1 MNDAIVKRARSIPD
15 QKVAAFT
22 GEGAYHGSTK
32 PRPTVA
38 APSGTAPV
46 APPAPV
52 EEMRPATLEAY
63 AASGARDIAEFEAT
77 FPNHYEVK
85 AILPVPAQEELAA
98 DGVTFCW
105 CLIDDAIAEAG
116 PVTRRVLEEMRNHLR
131 RDKRF
136 VYIDSK
142 IQWFEAGDVP
152 VDSRHWHVDGSIAVR
167 DERVQA
173 LGHRLL
179 HDMRAR
185 LERRAAP
192 PTYLAY
198 QSSTHCATQFAT
210 GPVALRIPELI
221 PSFDELDLRVRRL
234 DPPCVAQ
241 PPASIVAFDGLSLHR
256 AVAARSAGW
265 RLWIRCSETDHEVRL
280 NPSIVECYGTVFR
293 SAAGR

>member
-1 MNDAIVKRARSIPD
+1 MNDAIVKRERSIPD
-15 QKVAAFT
+15 QKVGAFT

-32 PRPTVA
+32 PKPPA
-38 APSGTAPV
+38 APAAPREL
-46 APPAPV
+46 V
-52 EEMRPATLEAY
+52 EEMRPATLESY
-63 AASGARDIAEFEAT
+63 AASGATTIAEFETT
-77 FPNHYEVK
+77 FPNLYELK
-85 AILPVPAQEELAA
+85 ATLAVPTQDEIKS

-105 CLIDDAIAEAG
+105 ALIDDAIAEAG
-116 PVTRRVLEEMRNHLR
+116 PLTRRVLEEMNKHLH
-131 RDKRF
+131 RDKRY

-142 IQWFEAGDVP
+142 IQWFEQGDVP

-185 LERRAAP
+185 LDRHAAP

-210 GPVALRIPELI
+210 APVSLRMPELI
-221 PSFDELDLRVRRL
+221 PNFDELDLRVRTI
-234 DPPCVAQ
+234 DPPCEAQ
-241 PPASIVAFDGLSLHR
+241 PASSIVAFDGMSLHR
-256 AVAARSAGW
+256 AVAATSAGW
-265 RLWIRCSETDHEVRL
+265 RLWVRCTETDHEVRL

-293 SAAGR
+293 M

>member
-1 MNDAIVKRARSIPD
+1 MSHAVVKRPRSIPD

-32 PRPTVA
+32 PRPQPV
-38 APSGTAPV
+38 V
-46 APPAPV
+46 APQPLPV
-52 EEMRPATLEAY
+52 VDEMRPTTLEAY
-63 AASGARDIAEFEAT
+63 AARGVRDIAEHDAT
-77 FPNHYEVK
+77 FADRYEVK
-85 AILPVPAQEELAA
+85 AVLPIPTQEEIEA

-105 CLIDDAIAEAG
+105 SLIDEAIAEAG
-116 PVTRRVLEEMRNHLR
+116 PLTRRVLEEMTKHLR

-152 VDSRHWHVDGSIAVR
+152 VDSQHWHVDGSIAVR

-185 LERRAAP
+185 LEGTAAP

-198 QSSTHCATQFAT
+198 QSSSHCATQFAT
-210 GPVALRIPELI
+210 APVTVRLPDLI
-221 PSFDELDLRVRRL
+221 PNFDLLDERVRAL
-234 DPPCVAQ
+234 DPPRESQ
-241 PPASIVAFDGLSLHR
+241 PPSSIVAFDGLSLHR
-256 AVAARSAGW
+256 AVAATSAGW
-265 RLWIRCSETDHEVRL
+265 RLWIRCTETDHEVRL
-280 NPSIVECYGTVFR
+280 NPSLVECYGTVFR
-293 SAAGR
+293 R

>member
-1 MNDAIVKRARSIPD
+1 MNDAIVKRPRSIPD
-15 QKVAAFT
+15 QKIAAFT

-32 PRPTVA
+32 PRPQAVQ
-38 APSGTAPV
+38 V
-46 APPAPV
+46 APAVVV
-52 EEMRPATLEAY
+52 EEMRPTTLEAY
-63 AASGARDIAEFEAT
+63 AAAGVRSIADFEAT
-77 FPNHYEVK
+77 FPNRYDVR
-85 AILPVPAQEELAA
+85 AILPVPAQDEIMA

-105 CLIDDAIAEAG
+105 CHIDEAIAEAG
-116 PVTRRVLEEMRNHLR
+116 PLTRRVLEEMTKHLR

-142 IQWFEAGDVP
+142 IQWFEQGDVP

-185 LERRAAP
+185 LDGAAP

-210 GPVALRIPELI
+210 APVALRMPELI
-221 PSFDELDLRVRRL
+221 PNFDELDRQVRAL
-234 DPPCVAQ
+234 DPPCEAQ
-241 PPASIVAFDGLSLHR
+241 PASSIVGFDGLSLHR

-265 RLWIRCSETDHEVRL
+265 RLWIRCTETDHEIRL

-293 SAAGR
+293 HG

>member
-15 QKVAAFT
+15 QKVSAFT

-32 PRPTVA
+32 PRPPQVHR
-38 APSGTAPV
+38 APS
-46 APPAPV
+46 APV
-52 EEMRPATLEAY
+52 EEMRPTTLEAY
-63 AASGARDIAEFEAT
+63 AASGARQIARFDAT
-77 FPNHYEVK
+77 FPNRYEVK
-85 AILPVPAQEELAA
+85 AILPIPSQDEITN

-105 CLIDDAIAEAG
+105 CLIDEAIEEAG
-116 PVTRRVLEEMRNHLR
+116 PLTRRVLEEMTKHLR

-142 IQWFEAGDVP
+142 IQWFESGDVP
-152 VDSRHWHVDGSIAVR
+152 VDSQHWHVDGSIAVR
-167 DERVQA
+167 DDRVQA

-185 LERRAAP
+185 LEGNAP

-210 GPVALRIPELI
+210 TAVSLRMPELI
-221 PSFDELDLRVRRL
+221 PNFDELDLQVRAL
-234 DPPCVAQ
+234 DPPCEPQ
-241 PPASIVAFDGLSLHR
+241 PASSIVGFDGLSLHR

-293 SAAGR
+293 QNR

>member
-1 MNDAIVKRARSIPD
+1 MNDAIVKRTRSIAD
-15 QKVAAFT
+15 QKIAAFT

-32 PRPTVA
+32 PRPQQVRA
-38 APSGTAPV
+38 APV
-46 APPAPV
+46 VPV
-52 EEMRPATLEAY
+52 EEMRPTTLEAY
-63 AASGARDIAEFEAT
+63 AASGVREIADFDAT
-77 FPNHYEVK
+77 FSNRYDVK
-85 AILPVPAQEELAA
+85 AILPIPTQEEIEN

-105 CLIDDAIAEAG
+105 ALIEDAIAAAG
-116 PVTRRVLEEMRNHLR
+116 PLTRRVLEEMTKHLR

-142 IQWFEAGDVP
+142 IQWFEQGDVP

-185 LERRAAP
+185 LEGSAAP

-210 GPVALRIPELI
+210 APVSLRLAELI
-221 PSFDELDLRVRRL
+221 PNFDDLDLRVREL
-234 DPPCVAQ
+234 DPPCEAQ
-241 PPASIVAFDGLSLHR
+241 PASSIVAFDGMSLHR

-265 RLWIRCSETDHEVRL
+265 RLWIRCSESDHEVRL
-280 NPSIVECYGTVFR
+280 NPSLVECYGTVFR
-293 SAAGR
+293 SAG

>member
-1 MNDAIVKRARSIPD
+1 MNDAIVKRARSIPE

-32 PRPTVA
+32 PRPQ
-38 APSGTAPV
+38 TAPV
-46 APPAPV
+46 APPPAPV
-52 EEMRPATLEAY
+52 EEMRPTTLETY
-63 AASGARDIAEFEAT
+63 AQSGTTTIGEFDAT
-77 FPNHYEVK
+77 FGNHYEVK
-85 AILPVPAQEELAA
+85 AELPVPTQDEIKS

-105 CLIDDAIAEAG
+105 AQIDDAIAEAG
-116 PVTRRVLEEMRNHLR
+116 PLTRRVLVEMKKHLR
-131 RDKRF
+131 GDKRF

-142 IQWFEAGDVP
+142 IQWFETGDVP
-152 VDSRHWHVDGSIAVR
+152 VDSRHWHVDGSIAMR

-185 LERRAAP
+185 LERPSP

-210 GPVALRIPELI
+210 APVSLRMPDLI
-221 PSFDELDLRVRRL
+221 PNFDQLDLDVRTI

-241 PPASIVAFDGLSLHR
+241 PASSIVAFDGMSLHR
-256 AVAARSAGW
+256 AVAATSAGW
-265 RLWIRCSETDHEVRL
+265 RLWIRCTESDHEVRL
-280 NPSIVECYGTVFR
+280 NPSLVECYGTVFR
-293 SAAGR
+293 QG

>member
-1 MNDAIVKRARSIPD
+1 MSDAIVKRARSIPD

-32 PRPTVA
+32 PRPQQA
-38 APSGTAPV
+38 PRAPSV
-46 APPAPV
+46 PV
-52 EEMRPATLEAY
+52 EEMRPTTLEAY
-63 AASGARDIAEFEAT
+63 AANGTRSIAEFEAT
-77 FPNHYEVK
+77 FPNRYEVK
-85 AILPVPAQEELAA
+85 SVLPVPTQDEIKS
-98 DGVTFCW
+98 DNVTFCW
-105 CLIDDAIAEAG
+105 SLIDDAIAEAG
-116 PVTRRVLEEMRNHLR
+116 PLTRRVLEEMTKHLR

-152 VDSRHWHVDGSIAVR
+152 VDSQHWHVDGSIAVR

-173 LGHRLL
+173 LGHKLL

-185 LERRAAP
+185 MDGRVPP

-210 GPVALRIPELI
+210 APVSLRMPELI
-221 PSFDELDLRVRRL
+221 PNFDGLDEQVRAL
-234 DPPCVAQ
+234 DPQCEAQ
-241 PPASIVAFDGLSLHR
+241 PPSSIVAFDGLSLHR

-265 RLWIRCSETDHEVRL
+265 RLWIRCSESDHEIRL
-280 NPSIVECYGTVFR
+280 NPSLVECYGTVFR
-293 SAAGR
+293 R

>member
-1 MNDAIVKRARSIPD
+1 MNDAIVKRPRSIPA

-32 PRPTVA
+32 PRP
-38 APSGTAPV
+38 PPV
-46 APPAPV
+46 RAAPPAPV
-52 EEMRPATLEAY
+52 AEMRPTTLEAY
-63 AASGARDIAEFEAT
+63 AARGARSIDEFDAT
-77 FPNHYEVK
+77 FPDRYDVR
-85 AILPVPAQEELAA
+85 AILPVPTQDEIQR

-105 CLIDDAIAEAG
+105 CPIDEAIAEAG
-116 PVTRRVLEEMRNHLR
+116 PLTRRVLEEMMAHLR

-142 IQWFEAGDVP
+142 IQWFEQGDVP
-152 VDSRHWHVDGSIAVR
+152 VDSQHWHVDGSIAVR

-185 LERRAAP
+185 LDGEAAP

-210 GPVALRIPELI
+210 APVSLRMPELV
-221 PSFDELDLRVRRL
+221 PNFDELDRRVRAL

-241 PPASIVAFDGLSLHR
+241 PASSIVAFDGRSLHR
-256 AVAARSAGW
+256 AVAARSPGW

-280 NPSIVECYGTVFR
+280 NPSIIECYGTVFR
-293 SAAGR
+293 HAGDRPVIAG

>member
-1 MNDAIVKRARSIPD
+1 MNDAIVKRPRSIPD
-15 QKVAAFT
+15 QKIAAFT

-32 PRPTVA
+32 PRPQAVR
-38 APSGTAPV
+38 V
-46 APPAPV
+46 APAVVV
-52 EEMRPATLEAY
+52 EEMRPTTLEAY
-63 AASGARDIAEFEAT
+63 AAAGVRSIADFEAT
-77 FPNHYEVK
+77 FPNRYDVR
-85 AILPVPAQEELAA
+85 AILPVPAQDEIMA

-105 CLIDDAIAEAG
+105 CHIDEAIAEAG
-116 PVTRRVLEEMRNHLR
+116 PLTRRVLEEMTKHLR

-142 IQWFEAGDVP
+142 IQWFEQGDVP
-152 VDSRHWHVDGSIAVR
+152 VDSRHWHLDGSIAVR

-185 LERRAAP
+185 LDGAAP

-210 GPVALRIPELI
+210 APVALRMPELI
-221 PSFDELDLRVRRL
+221 PNFDELDRQVRAL
-234 DPPCVAQ
+234 DPPCEAQ
-241 PPASIVAFDGLSLHR
+241 PASSIVGFDGLSLHR

-265 RLWIRCSETDHEVRL
+265 RLWIRCTETDHEIRL
-280 NPSIVECYGTVFR
+280 NPSIVACYGTVFR
-293 SAAGR
+293 HG

>member
-1 MNDAIVKRARSIPD
+1 MNDAIVKRTRTIAD
-15 QKVAAFT
+15 QKIAAFT

-32 PRPTVA
+32 PRPQPVRA
-38 APSGTAPV
+38 APIV
-46 APPAPV
+46 PV
-52 EEMRPATLEAY
+52 EEMRPTTLEAH
-63 AASGARDIAEFEAT
+63 AASGTREIAEFDAT
-77 FPNHYEVK
+77 FSNRYDVK
-85 AILPVPAQEELAA
+85 AILPVPTQDEMEN

-105 CLIDDAIAEAG
+105 ALIEDAIAAAG
-116 PVTRRVLEEMRNHLR
+116 PLTRRVLEEMTKHLR

-142 IQWFEAGDVP
+142 IQWFEQGDVP

-185 LERRAAP
+185 LEGSAAP

-210 GPVALRIPELI
+210 APVSLRMAELI
-221 PSFDELDLRVRRL
+221 PNFDDLDLRVREL
-234 DPPCVAQ
+234 DPPCEAQ
-241 PPASIVAFDGLSLHR
+241 PASSIVAFDGMSLHR

-265 RLWIRCSETDHEVRL
+265 RLWIRCSESDHEVRL
-280 NPSIVECYGTVFR
+280 NPSLVECYGTVFR
-293 SAAGR
+293 SAG

>member
-1 MNDAIVKRARSIPD
+1 M
-15 QKVAAFT
+15 
-22 GEGAYHGSTK
+22 
-32 PRPTVA
+32 
-38 APSGTAPV
+38 
-46 APPAPV
+46 
-52 EEMRPATLEAY
+52 
-63 AASGARDIAEFEAT
+63 
-77 FPNHYEVK
+77 K
-85 AILPVPAQEELAA
+85 AILPIPTQEEIEN

-105 CLIDDAIAEAG
+105 ALIEDAIAAAG
-116 PVTRRVLEEMRNHLR
+116 PLTRRVLEEMTKHLR

-142 IQWFEAGDVP
+142 IQWFEQGDVP

-185 LERRAAP
+185 LEGSAAP

-210 GPVALRIPELI
+210 APVSLRLAELI
-221 PSFDELDLRVRRL
+221 PNFDDLDLRVREL
-234 DPPCVAQ
+234 DPPCEAQ
-241 PPASIVAFDGLSLHR
+241 PASSIVAFDGMSLHR

-265 RLWIRCSETDHEVRL
+265 RLWIRCSESDHEVRL
-280 NPSIVECYGTVFR
+280 NPSLVECYGTVFR
-293 SAAGR
+293 SAG

>member
-1 MNDAIVKRARSIPD
+1 MNNAVVKRARTIPD
-15 QKVAAFT
+15 QKIAAFT

-32 PRPTVA
+32 SR
-38 APSGTAPV
+38 SQPV
-46 APPAPV
+46 RAAPPAPV
-52 EEMRPATLEAY
+52 EEMRPTTLEAY
-63 AASGARDIAEFEAT
+63 AARGARHVAEFDAT
-77 FPNHYEVK
+77 FPNRYDVTS
-85 AILPVPAQEELAA
+85 ILPVPTQDEIKN

-105 CLIDDAIAEAG
+105 CLIDEAIAEAG
-116 PVTRRVLEEMRNHLR
+116 PLTRRVLEEMTNHLR

-142 IQWFEAGDVP
+142 IQWFEPGDVP

-185 LERRAAP
+185 LAGDIAP

-198 QSSTHCATQFAT
+198 QSSTHCATEFAT
-210 GPVALRIPELI
+210 AAVSLRLPELI
-221 PSFDELDLRVRRL
+221 PNFDELDVRVRAF
-234 DPPCVAQ
+234 DPPGEPQ
-241 PPASIVAFDGLSLHR
+241 PASSIVAFDGRSLHR

-293 SAAGR
+293 HER